1 MSFKSSLLK
10 MAIEWTPTFMV
21 IWVANIILKGIAELT
36 DFSFDLDTRKAYI
49 QTRLYGEE
57 EIIEIWLEG
66 FAIVSDEEAHK
77 FIIQQAQSNRPWLNN
92 LLAHFVGKAWK
103 IPVIP
108 QLSTQIELI
117 TELLKVEEPE
127 QKDS

>member
-10 MAIEWTPTFMV
+10 VAIEWTPTFMV
-21 IWVANIILKGIAELT
+21 LWVANIMLKGIAELT
-36 DFSFDLDTRKAYI
+36 DFSFDLDTRKAYF

-57 EIIEIWLEG
+57 EIIEVWLDG
-66 FAIVSDEEAHK
+66 FAIVSDEESRK

-108 QLSTQIELI
+108 QLAAQIELI
-117 TELLKVEEPE
+117 TELLKVEDPE
-127 QKDS
+127 QEDN